1 MRALLRWFRR
11 HQTSLILALGLGLL
25 ALSGWLLLAP
35 THFTV
40 GIPIQDSVES
50 DVIVAYSEAL
60 KQQRK
65 DVRLRVLKF
74 GDYAASSR
82 ALENGT
88 VDLALVRPDILYPA
102 NGLTT
107 VVMREEVL
115 IIIAPSKK
123 VDSLNKLAG
132 KPLGMVVRNDADLA
146 VLEAVLGQH
155 GDHS

>member
-50 DVIVAYSEAL
+50 DVIGAYSEAL

-74 GDYAASSR
+74 EDYAASSR

-88 VDLALVRPDILYPA
+88 VDLALADYSGNAGRGADNHRA
-102 NGLTT
+102 EQ
-107 VVMREEVL
+107 EEDRQPEQ
-115 IIIAPSKK
+115 AC
-123 VDSLNKLAG
+123 G
-132 KPLGMVVRNDADLA
+132 
-146 VLEAVLGQH
+146 EAAWDGGAQ
-155 GDHS
+155 